1 MSRLRQ
7 LDLVATV
14 ALALAIGLLGAL
26 DVVGPAVTGGATLTT
41 LGLLALGS
49 LHGRSDLA
57 GLTRTVERLGREVT
71 GHAGA
76 DRLLGQSTSGVDL
89 DLRSATDIRIAG
101 VTLARTLR
109 NHYAVL
115 QQRLAAGAR
124 VRIALIAP
132 GEDTLAEA
140 ARRCTVAGRP
150 EIFEHRLRPTLD
162 LLDAL
167 ADRAAA
173 GPGRLEVR
181 LLGFV
186 PAFGLLAVDPDTP
199 NGQARVD
206 IYSHRCGTPE
216 PTLPLRADRDL
227 RWFTHF
233 LAEFD
238 RIWSTGHPY
247 QPNRR
252 RGSRASTASPP
263 PSFRHAPRPP
273 GSV

>member
-7 LDLVATV
+7 LDLIATV
-14 ALALAIGLLGAL
+14 ALAIAVGLLGAL

-49 LHGRSDLA
+49 LHGRSAMA
-57 GLTRTVERLGREVT
+57 GLSRSVERLGREV
-71 GHAGA
+71 GDHAGA
-76 DRLLGQSTSGVDL
+76 DRLLAPSTSGVDL

-109 NHYAVL
+109 NHYTVL
-115 QQRLAAGAR
+115 QQRLAAGAS
-124 VRIALIAP
+124 VRIALITPEEA
-132 GEDTLAEA
+132 TLSEA
-140 ARRCTVAGRP
+140 ARRCTVAGHP

-186 PAFGLLAVDPDTP
+186 PAFGLFAVDPETP

-206 IYSHRCGTPE
+206 IYSHRCSTPE

-227 RWFTHF
+227 RWFAHF

-238 RIWSTGHPY
+238 RIWTTGRPY
-247 QPNRR
+247 EPADR
-252 RGSRASTASPP
+252 
-263 PSFRHAPRPP
+263 
-273 GSV
+273 